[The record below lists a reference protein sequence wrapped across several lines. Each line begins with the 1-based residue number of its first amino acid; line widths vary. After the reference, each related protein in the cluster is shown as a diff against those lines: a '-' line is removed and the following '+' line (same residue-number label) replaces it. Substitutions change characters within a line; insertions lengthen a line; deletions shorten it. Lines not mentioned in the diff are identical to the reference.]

1 MNNTQYSQE
10 HPPFSKAWLIL
21 LAFMVGLVY
30 VFLPPPWQKSDEPS
44 QFEYVWLAA
53 NLDRWP
59 RLGDVDFQ
67 MRRDVMASMIKHDK
81 YRYGGQVIDVDKL
94 KQPVEIGVPQ
104 MAGQPLYYFLASLP
118 LRLFPNADIDQQLYL
133 ARSASLLL
141 FAAAVFFAIQT
152 VTVLLG
158 NHLLGWMIAAFI
170 ALLPDLA
177 YRMTAVNDDAAA
189 IASMTFFIWMSVRG
203 IKYGAD
209 WKTLIGVPVSVAL
222 CILSKTTAWL
232 AVPFGV
238 LALLLSIF
246 HARPRLVWLS
256 ALGVAVLIVLFA
268 FDWRATLPV
277 DFYQYYGITRR
288 GQPQQVVDGKYAFIS
303 DEQHGGFYQ
312 VLDKDILTSST
323 RMTDRQVTLGVWVWS
338 NQPLEAL
345 SPTLLFDWKAILS
358 AGEKITYS
366 TKPTFFAV
374 QMEIPE
380 TYNAPLLRVFTRLVP
395 AGVELYWDCF
405 VLVPGAR
412 NLQSMPQTR
421 ENCSQVEWDGYRG
434 ENLIRNPSAE
444 RGWLSFR
451 AEAADFVSNSFHL
464 QATDFWSVFDPTTSR
479 LYFKDAAQFLF
490 RTFWG
495 RFNWGT
501 LPLVGNNPYLLFTV
515 LSGLALIGNGVA
527 FWRYR
532 KIADWSLVLYML
544 LLFLVDLVYTLFRFA
559 EGWYNYYL
567 LLPQSRYLHPV
578 IVATAFFICL
588 GWYALLA
595 VPLKITN
602 LKGKFA
608 YVFAGLFILY
618 NGWAWY
624 TIWAYWYK

>member
-1 MNNTQYSQE
+1 MNSIQSSQE
-10 HPPFSKAWLIL
+10 RPPFSKAWLIL

-30 VFLPPPWQKSDEPS
+30 VFLPPPWQKSDEPG

-59 RLGDVDFQ
+59 RLGDVDFK

-81 YRYGGQVIDVDKL
+81 YRYGGQVIDLDQL
-94 KQPVEIGVPQ
+94 KQPIEIGVPQ
-104 MAGQPLYYFLASLP
+104 MDGQPLYYFLASLP
-118 LRLFPNADIDQQLYL
+118 LRLFPSADIDRQLYL
-133 ARSASLLL
+133 ARFVSLLL
-141 FAAAVFFAIQT
+141 FAAAVFFAT
-152 VTVLLG
+152 RAVTVLFG
-158 NHLLGWMIAAFI
+158 NHLLGWMIVVFI

-177 YRMTAVNDDAAA
+177 YRTTAINDDAAA
-189 IASMTFFIWMSVRG
+189 IAAMTFFIWMSVRG

-209 WKTLIGVPVSVAL
+209 WKTLIGIPVSVAL
-222 CILSKTTAWL
+222 CFLSKPTAWL

-246 HARPRLVWLS
+246 HARPRLVWLGS
-256 ALGVAVLIVLFA
+256 LGVAILVVLFA
-268 FDWRATLPV
+268 FDWDATLPA

-288 GQPQQVVDGKYAFIS
+288 GQPQQVVDGKYTFIT

-312 VLDKDILTSST
+312 VLDKDKLTAST
-323 RMTDRQVTLGVWVWS
+323 RMTDRTVTLGVWVWS
-338 NQPLEAL
+338 NQPSEAL
-345 SPTLLFDWKAILS
+345 SPTLLFDWRAILS
-358 AGEKITYS
+358 AGDKITFS
-366 TKPTFFAV
+366 KKPVFFAV

-380 TYNAPLLRVFTRLVP
+380 TYNAPLLRVFTRLIP
-395 AGVELYWDCF
+395 PGVELYWDCF

-412 NLQSMPQTR
+412 DLQSVPQTR
-421 ENCSQVEWDGYRG
+421 ENCSLVEWDGYSG

-444 RGWLSFR
+444 QGWLSLR
-451 AEAADFVSNSFHL
+451 SEVADFVSSSFHL
-464 QATDFWSVFDPTTSR
+464 QATDFWSVFDPATSR
-479 LYFKDAAQFLF
+479 IYFEDAAQFLF

-501 LPLVGNNPYLLFTV
+501 LPLVGNNPYLSFTV
-515 LSGLALIGNGVA
+515 LSALALLGNGVA

-532 KIADWSLVLYML
+532 KIADWNLVLFL
-544 LLFLVDLVYTLFRFA
+544 LLLLLVDLVYTLFRFA
-559 EGWYNYYL
+559 GGWSNYYY

-578 IVATAFFICL
+578 IVSMAFFICL

-595 VPLKITN
+595 VPLKMTN
-602 LKGKFA
+602 LKGKFVYIFTA
-608 YVFAGLFILY
+608 LFILY